1 MTTDYQKALAA
12 AREAMASVSV
22 GGPVSDAMFVLA
34 VRSNALRKLLA
45 AIDAQQPDEVTD
57 EYARA
62 FRDGWLACKRGDA
75 EPPAPP
81 AALPEPLFLLHTGA
95 VYGNERGDWE
105 IEANSGKAVDAY
117 CDANPGKTVGLYLA
131 TQAPPAPA
139 VPEDARDAARY
150 RWLVDSGTDTYS
162 MFVEAESKA
171 KLDAAIDAAI
181 AAAQAKGV
189 GRE

>member
-1 MTTDYQKALAA
+1 MDNIEPI
-12 AREAMASVSV
+12 R
-22 GGPVSDAMFVLA
+22 
-34 VRSNALRKLLA
+34 
-45 AIDAQQPDEVTD
+45 
-57 EYARA
+57 RA
-62 FRDGWLACKRGDA
+62 FRNAGLYHHAADDLLCSQLADA
-75 EPPAPP
+75 AAPPAAACDCDWPLLGNCESCAPP

>member
-1 MTTDYQKALAA
+1 MSDNLEPIRRVFRDAGLYHHAADDLLCRELAA
-12 AREAMASVSV
+12 VA
-22 GGPVSDAMFVLA
+22 
-34 VRSNALRKLLA
+34 
-45 AIDAQQPDEVTD
+45 
-57 EYARA
+57 
-62 FRDGWLACKRGDA
+62 
-75 EPPAPP
+75 
-81 AALPEPLFLLHTGA
+81 
-95 VYGNERGDWE
+95 
-105 IEANSGKAVDAY
+105 
-117 CDANPGKTVGLYLA
+117 
-131 TQAPPAPA
+131 APPAPA